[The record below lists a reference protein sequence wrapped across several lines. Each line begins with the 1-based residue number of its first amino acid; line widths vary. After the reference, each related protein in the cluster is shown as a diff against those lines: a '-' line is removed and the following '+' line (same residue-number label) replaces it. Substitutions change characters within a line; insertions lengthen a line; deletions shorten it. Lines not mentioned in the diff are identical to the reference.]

1 MADMIGDAELYL
13 NSVLSEHCSVKAVY
27 SVANSSESF
36 EISAIVGKTLFR
48 TSAMSGL
55 AAYVSSVDFIVD
67 VSEMPCQPDSGDRIL
82 HNGRLF
88 EVFSLDGEPCW
99 RYSGDTMTKYR
110 IHTHEIFNHEQNI

>member
-67 VSEMPCQPDSGDRIL
+67 VSEIPCQPDSGDRIL

-88 EVFSLDGEPCW
+88 EVFALDGEPCW
-99 RYSGDTMTKYR
+99 RFSGDTMAKDR

>member
-36 EISAIVGKTLFR
+36 EISYTRYYRQKQVEE
-48 TSAMSGL
+48 
-55 AAYVSSVDFIVD
+55 AYVSSVDFIVD

-82 HNGRLF
+82 YNGRLF
-88 EVFSLDGEPCW
+88 EVFALDGEPCW

>member
-55 AAYVSSVDFIVD
+55 AACVSSVDFIVD

-82 HNGRLF
+82 YNGRLF
-88 EVFSLDGEPCW
+88 EVFALDG
-99 RYSGDTMTKYR
+99 
-110 IHTHEIFNHEQNI
+110 